1 MKLQELVQVKKSPKS
16 KKIKMIITENQF
28 KTLANNVL
36 NEQEQKTIKN
46 NHLIK
51 VKSNVKKK

>member
-16 KKIKMIITENQF
+16 KKIKMIISEDQF
-28 KTLANNVL
+28 RVLSDSIYQNVL

-46 NHLIK
+46 TH
-51 VKSNVKKK
+51 